1 MSEQPGG
8 ERRSDRQRRG
18 DRDLPPRRVR
28 VTSPRIDATRTRVTS
43 VASEI
48 DAQTRLGEV
57 YITSLMRS
65 QLRLAVGVLLAL
77 ALTLGALPMLFH
89 FVPAIGRVD
98 VLGVPLAWLLLT
110 VVASTE
116 IIALGWLYVRQA
128 ERNEENF
135 SDLLEGR

>member
-1 MSEQPGG
+1 M
-8 ERRSDRQRRG
+8 
-18 DRDLPPRRVR
+18 
-28 VTSPRIDATRTRVTS
+28 TS

-77 ALTLGALPMLFH
+77 GLTLGAAAAALPPRAGH
-89 FVPAIGRVD
+89 RADSTCSASRCRGCCS
-98 VLGVPLAWLLLT
+98 T

-128 ERNEENF
+128 ERNEEDF

>member
-1 MSEQPGG
+1 MREQPGG